1 MKKMKMKN
9 SALIWIFLTV
19 TMIVIGLIYVKE
31 NYDIA
36 KWLNDNKVDTVF
48 STKTDT
54 LWKDTTITKT
64 QLVPKYIYEIKH
76 DTVYDKEDNPIEL
89 ITENKV
95 YQDTIL
101 CNKDTAEFQ
110 IFISGIK
117 SYVDSINLHLRKSE
131 VIKTNTITIT
141 KYIEKEKTF
150 LDRIHVQPQMTG
162 GYDIANRKWG
172 VVCGVGVGI
181 DI

>member
-1 MKKMKMKN
+1 
-9 SALIWIFLTV
+9 
-19 TMIVIGLIYVKE
+19 MIVIGLIYVKE

-141 KYIEKEKTF
+141 KYIEKKKTF
-150 LDRIHVQPQMTG
+150 FSRFH
-162 GYDIANRKWG
+162 
-172 VVCGVGVGI
+172 VGI
-181 DI
+181 QTGYGYGFNSKQFEPYVGAGLSIDIN

>member
-1 MKKMKMKN
+1 MKMKN

-36 KWLNDNKVDTVF
+36 KWLNDNNVDTVF

-76 DTVYDKEDNPIEL
+76 DTVYDKEDNPIEF

-117 SYVDSINLHLRKSE
+117 SNVDSIYLHLRKSE

-141 KYIEKEKTF
+141 KYTEKPKTF
-150 LDRIHVQPQMTG
+150 LDRIHVQPQLTS
-162 GYDIANRKWG
+162 GYDIINKKWG
-172 VVCGVGVGI
+172 VTAGVGVGI

>member
-1 MKKMKMKN
+1 MKMKN

-36 KWLNDNKVDTVF
+36 KWLNDDNKVDTVF

-101 CNKDTAEFQ
+101 CGDKDTATYQ

-117 SYVDSINLHLRKSE
+117 SNLDSINLHLRKSE

-141 KYIEKEKTF
+141 KYIEKKKTF
-150 LDRIHVQPQMTG
+150 WNRFHIGVQG
-162 GYDIANRKWG
+162 GYGYGFNYKGLEPYIGLGGSFDI
-172 VVCGVGVGI
+172 
-181 DI
+181 